1 MSNTSCHRSSRWAG
15 IALVLLALSVSAQ
28 AQSDRK
34 PAATTSGNSHL
45 KPRPSCTPKPL
56 LGSWLAASLTFDG
69 EPREDDEMLGSIL
82 TFTPERLTIETLEH
96 ARLEFA
102 LEVDAGSNPCAFHL
116 TPLAESKEPP
126 GWMLF
131 AVDGDRLQ
139 LGFHDNLSHRAEA
152 FDSRP
157 DMLVLQLSR
166 QGAVR

>member
-1 MSNTSCHRSSRWAG
+1 MSNASNHRASRWTV
-15 IALVLLALSVSAQ
+15 IALVLFMLSISAY

-45 KPRPSCTPKPL
+45 KARQSCTPQPL

-69 EPREDDEMLGSIL
+69 EPRDDNEMLGSTL
-82 TFTPERLTIETLEH
+82 TFTGERLTIETPER

-116 TPLAESKEPP
+116 TPLGGSKEPP

-166 QGAVR
+166 QGAAR